1 MLLSY
6 HQSNQNGIRN
16 GKPSRKNMCANMDGE
31 SSAAM
36 SIKEIYSRDPSFSL
50 PVFVDEVQE
59 VIRPVLNAFFKGDT
73 EVLKKYC
80 SKEEIERC
88 KAEHQAFD
96 SQGIIFDNK
105 ILHVSDIEVREK
117 KMMGDSPLI
126 ILGFKTQQVYCIR
139 DKLGSIKEGGK
150 DTIHIVHYAW
160 AMQLG
165 EDRVWRLREMQQFG
179 VAALI

>member
-1 MLLSY
+1 MGNL
-6 HQSNQNGIRN
+6 Q
-16 GKPSRKNMCANMDGE
+16 GKRS
-31 SSAAM
+31 
-36 SIKEIYSRDPSFSL
+36 PSFHELHSDSQL
-50 PVFVDEVQE
+50 CVLIWMENLQLQCQLKRFTAEIQ